1 MKFNQLRRNAEQNA
15 DLDLEGK
22 PDKISLKYC
31 RRKTIGI
38 YVSAEKGVE
47 VRVPHFVSR
56 QEAMSFVESKKP
68 WIHKQLQNIAE
79 RPARYEPAYQWGEA
93 FYFLGE
99 KQRFHYRELDDVDVV
114 LSGNHKDDDDRIERK
129 VQSWF
134 REQALQLFSERHD
147 YWREQM
153 ASMNLPE
160 STIQIRSMKRRWG
173 TCRVNGKVIINTH
186 LARYPINCVDVVIV
200 HELCHLLEFN
210 HSRRFYNLMDLAMPG
225 WKDHDAMLNRLSLLY

>member
-1 MKFNQLRRNAEQNA
+1 MTDEALAWKSEELS
-15 DLDLEGK
+15 
-22 PDKISLKYC
+22 IKYC

-56 QEAMSFVESKKP
+56 QEALNFVDSKQD
-68 WIHKQLQNIAE
+68 WIHKQLLNIAE
-79 RPARYEPAYQWGEA
+79 RPVRFEPTYQWGEV

-99 KQRFHYRELDDVDVV
+99 KQRFHHQALDAVDLV
-114 LSGNHKDDDDRIERK
+114 LPGSDQDDSGRIERR

-134 REQALQLFSERHD
+134 REQALLLFNERHEH
-147 YWREQM
+147 WREQM
-153 ASMNLPE
+153 RGFELPE
-160 STIQIRSMKRRWG
+160 SEVQQRSMKRRWG
-173 TCRVNGKVIINTH
+173 TCRKNGKIILNTH

-210 HSRRFYNLMDLAMPG
+210 HSRHFYNLMDQALPS
-225 WKDHDAMLNRLSLLY
+225 WKEHDAMLNRLSLLY